1 MYAYYICMWFIPIGT
16 TNKRRTNHLHLF
28 PTRRTP
34 RNFYCVYYTKPIGEF
49 FSVIIFRLWFTGI
62 VYMYVCMYVCTR
74 QVSGLRKQ
82 PNPSEVDFEKIF
94 TSKNHILNFC

>member
-62 VYMYVCMYVCTR
+62 VYMYVCMYT
-74 QVSGLRKQ
+74 SGIGAKKTAKSQ
-82 PNPSEVDFEKIF
+82 
-94 TSKNHILNFC
+94 